1 MCHLLYKKFNN
12 KEKEK
17 VMAIHQIVHDAFA
30 IAKNDAVSKIEVT
43 LDTTLWSKR
52 KQNIIVR
59 AIESGVADCGYDTS
73 WFIQQLLS
81 NYGLGT
87 ERIHSW
93 SHNMSVEMVKPDKLD
108 EASAYVAA
116 MIRMREGGYTSWDED
131 VFLKDLDAGLEP
143 KQIPIPRGFS
153 KVDKHKFVMD
163 YLKDQDEQEKVLRAD
178 LINKIRSGSLLTIS
192 FTI

>member
-1 MCHLLYKKFNN
+1 MCRLLHKKFNN

-17 VMAIHQIVHDAFA
+17 VMAIKQIVHDAFA
-30 IAKNDAVSKIEVT
+30 IAKNDAVSKVEVT
-43 LDTTLWSKR
+43 LDTNLWSKR
-52 KQNIIVR
+52 KQNIIVK
-59 AIESGVADCGYDTS
+59 AIDSGVADCGYNTS
-73 WFIQQLLS
+73 WFIKELLS

-87 ERIHSW
+87 EQMHRWNHT
-93 SHNMSVEMVKPDKLD
+93 MSVEMVKPDKLD
-108 EASAYVAA
+108 EACAYVAA
-116 MIRMREGGYTSWDED
+116 MIRMRDEEWTSWNED

-143 KQIPIPRGFS
+143 KQIPTPRGFNAA
-153 KVDKHKFVMD
+153 DRHKFVMD

>member
-1 MCHLLYKKFNN
+1 
-12 KEKEK
+12 
-17 VMAIHQIVHDAFA
+17 
-30 IAKNDAVSKIEVT
+30 
-43 LDTTLWSKR
+43 
-52 KQNIIVR
+52 
-59 AIESGVADCGYDTS
+59 
-73 WFIQQLLS
+73 
-81 NYGLGT
+81 
-87 ERIHSW
+87 
-93 SHNMSVEMVKPDKLD
+93 MSVEMVKPDKLD

>member
-1 MCHLLYKKFNN
+1 MCRLLHKKFNN

-17 VMAIHQIVHDAFA
+17 VMAIKQIVHDAFA
-30 IAKNDAVSKIEVT
+30 IAKNDAVSKVEVT
-43 LDTTLWSKR
+43 LDTNLWSKR

-73 WFIQQLLS
+73 WFIKQLLG

-93 SHNMSVEMVKPDKLD
+93 NHTMSAEMIKPDKLD
-108 EASAYVAA
+108 EARAYVAA
-116 MIRMREGGYTSWDED
+116 LIRMREGGYTSWDED
-131 VFLKDLDAGLEP
+131 VFMKDLDAGLEP